1 MAEETPLDCV
11 DRVEILSVVD
21 NVLDLLLLSTDVAKR
36 MGPTGSDGRAMPTV
50 EAPLLESGDAADTP
64 VAEHGLAFLVSVT
77 SGERRRTILFDTG
90 SSVGALAHNMRALGA
105 DPAEIETIVLS
116 HGHFDHT
123 IGRNGLAQQLDPLP
137 PLVVHPDAWLKRRV
151 AIPGRQPFDLPT
163 TSKEK
168 VRAAGFE
175 LIEQRQP
182 CSLLD
187 GGLLVTGEIERTT
200 EFERGLPVQ
209 QAFRDGE
216 WQPDPLMHDDQA
228 LVAKLGDK
236 GLVVITGCGHAGL
249 INTVRHARKITGVDR
264 VHAVI
269 GGFHLGTPAF
279 EPIIPPTVEALG
291 EFDPQVVVPTHCT
304 GWRATHALAAAF
316 PDAFI
321 QNSVGTRY
329 VFESGGG

>member
-1 MAEETPLDCV
+1 MAEGTPLNCV
-11 DRVEILSVVD
+11 DRIEILSVID
-21 NVLDLLLLSTDVAKR
+21 NVLDLLLMSSEVAKR
-36 MGPTGSDGRAMPTV
+36 MGPAGSEGRAMPSV

-77 SGERRRTILFDTG
+77 SGERRRTLLFDTG
-90 SSVGALAHNMRALGA
+90 SSVGVLMHNLRALGA

-123 IGRNGLAQQLDPLP
+123 IGLNGLAQRLEPLP
-137 PLVVHPDAWLKRRV
+137 PLICHPDVWLRRRV
-151 AIPGRQPFDLPT
+151 AIPGREPFELPT

-168 VRAAGFE
+168 IRSAGFE
-175 LIEQRQP
+175 VIEERKP

-209 QAFRDGE
+209 QALRDGE

-228 LVAKLGDK
+228 LVAQLEDK

-291 EFDPQVVVPTHCT
+291 EFDPQVVVPAHCT

-329 VFESGGG
+329 VFESGGA